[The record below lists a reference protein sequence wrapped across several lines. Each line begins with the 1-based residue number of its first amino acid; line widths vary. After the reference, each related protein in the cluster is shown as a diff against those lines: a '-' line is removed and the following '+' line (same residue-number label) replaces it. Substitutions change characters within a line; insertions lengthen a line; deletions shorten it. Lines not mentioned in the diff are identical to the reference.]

1 MAVRVRDHL
10 VAVLEKHTTQIKACG
25 IARLGI
31 FGSYAT
37 GKPDNESDVD
47 VLVEFEPGK
56 KNFDNFIG
64 LATFLEELF
73 DRRVE
78 LVTRE
83 SLSPYI
89 GPRILEEVEY
99 VTLSN

>member
-1 MAVRVRDHL
+1 MAVL
-10 VAVLEKHTTQIKACG
+10 VKSELFATLERNAAQIKAYG
-25 IARLGI
+25 VLRLGI
-31 FGSYAT
+31 FGSFAN
-37 GKPDNESDVD
+37 GEPDGESDVD
-47 VLVEFEPGK
+47 LLVEFEPGK

-73 DRRVE
+73 ERRVE

-99 VTLSN
+99 VALSN